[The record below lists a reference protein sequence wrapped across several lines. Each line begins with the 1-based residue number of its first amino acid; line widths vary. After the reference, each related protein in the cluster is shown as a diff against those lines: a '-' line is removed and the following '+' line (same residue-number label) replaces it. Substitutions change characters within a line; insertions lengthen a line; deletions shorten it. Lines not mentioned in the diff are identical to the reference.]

1 MNNKMILTAFV
12 ATTVLAVTTVTAPST
27 GVAAER
33 TVKLAGWG
41 AKSGPLRSFGV
52 NSEAVL
58 NAAIKAVNDAGLM
71 YYAVGRGRQ
80 LTNGDTRAP

>member
-1 MNNKMILTAFV
+1 MTNKSILTAV
-12 ATTVLAVTTVTAPST
+12 GTAAVLAVAIVTAPGTST
-27 GVAAER
+27 AGER

-58 NAAIKAVNDAGLM
+58 NAAI
-71 YYAVGRGRQ
+71 
-80 LTNGDTRAP
+80 